1 MTKIVFLDEY
11 SLGDM
16 DLTPIKELGEYVGY
30 DRTSKEQVLERCK
43 GAEVVICNK
52 TLLRAETL
60 RALPDLRFVA
70 IAATGMNNVD
80 LEVAAELG
88 IGVKNVAGYSTS
100 SVAEATLTFA
110 LSLFKNTAYFDQY
123 FKGGAYA
130 ATEDIFHFG
139 RPVRQLRG
147 SKWGVIGM
155 GAIGREVARLATAF
169 GCEVAYTSTSGAV
182 RQEEYPQKPL
192 TELLGWADVISIH
205 CPLTPATKGLIG
217 EKELAMMKPT
227 SIIINVARGGIIN
240 EEALAKALNDKIIAG
255 AGLDVFS
262 REPLHTSPL
271 YELSDNFALMA
282 SPHTA
287 WAADEAR
294 KVLIKKIADNISE
307 YLKGRS

>member
-1 MTKIVFLDEY
+1 MKIVFLDEY

-16 DLTPIKELGEYVGY
+16 DLSPIKKLGEYVGY
-30 DRTSKEQVLERCK
+30 DRTKKEQVVERCK
-43 GAEVVICNK
+43 DAEVVICNK
-52 TLLRAETL
+52 TLLRGETL
-60 RALPDLRFVA
+60 RALPNLRFVA

-88 IGVKNVAGYSTS
+88 IEVKNVAGYSTY

-110 LSLFKNTAYFDQY
+110 LSLLKNTAYYDNY
-123 FKGGAYA
+123 FKSGDYA
-130 ATEDIFHFG
+130 ASEDIFHFG

-182 RQEEYPQKPL
+182 RKEDYPQMSL
-192 TELLGWADVISIH
+192 DELLGWADVVSIH
-205 CPLTPATKGLIG
+205 CPLTPTTKGLIG
-217 EKELAMMKPT
+217 EKELQKMKAT
-227 SIIINVARGGIIN
+227 SIIINVARGGIID
-240 EEALAKALNDKIIAG
+240 ETALAKALNSKTIAG

-262 REPLHTSPL
+262 REPLHESPL
-271 YELSDNFALMA
+271 YELSDNYSLVA

-287 WAADEAR
+287 WASDEAR
-294 KVLIKKIADNISE
+294 KVLIQRIAENIKE
-307 YLKGRS
+307 YLAKSE